1 MKAHKS
7 ISQMML
13 FFTFI
18 AIFIV
23 LPLGQNISEEN
34 YEMKEIKKVY
44 QLIADGKTQEVFT
57 EKTVTKDILEEAQFI
72 LGAEDKVIPALDE
85 VVEKEIQVIRVS
97 RETVEEKR
105 SLSFSIEK
113 KDSQELYQGETRVL
127 QKGKKGL
134 EKQIYEVILEDGK
147 EIARNL
153 VKKIIVKE
161 PVKQIIA
168 FGTQQ
173 VVSRG
178 GSTLNFKKSLSMSA
192 TGYTH
197 TGNRTCTGIWPS
209 VGIVAVDPK
218 VIPLKTRLYIDGYG
232 YATAMD
238 TGGSIKGNRIDL
250 FFETKKEA
258 FKWGRR
264 QVRVFILNQE

>member
-1 MKAHKS
+1 VKEHKS
-7 ISQMML
+7 IFKMIF

-18 AIFIV
+18 AIFV
-23 LPLGQNISEEN
+23 VPPLGQNISEEN
-34 YEMKEIKKVY
+34 YEMQEVKKIY

-57 EKTVTKDILEEAQFI
+57 GKTVTKDILEEAQFV

-85 VVEKEIQVIRVS
+85 VVEKEIQVMRVS
-97 RETVEEKR
+97 KRTVEEKK
-105 SLSFSIEK
+105 SLPFSTEK
-113 KDSQELYQGETRVL
+113 KESKELYHGETRIL
-127 QKGKKGL
+127 QKGQKGL

-147 EIARNL
+147 EIARNF
-153 VKKIIVKE
+153 VKKVIVKE
-161 PVKQIIA
+161 PVKQIVA
-168 FGTQQ
+168 FGIQQ
-173 VVSRG
+173 SVSRG
-178 GSTLNFKKSLSMSA
+178 GSTLNFEKSLPMSA

-197 TGNRTCTGIWPS
+197 TGSKTYTGIWPS

-218 VIPLKTRLYIDGYG
+218 IIPLKTRLYIDGYG

-258 FKWGRR
+258 LKWGRR
-264 QVRVFILNQE
+264 QVRVFILKQD